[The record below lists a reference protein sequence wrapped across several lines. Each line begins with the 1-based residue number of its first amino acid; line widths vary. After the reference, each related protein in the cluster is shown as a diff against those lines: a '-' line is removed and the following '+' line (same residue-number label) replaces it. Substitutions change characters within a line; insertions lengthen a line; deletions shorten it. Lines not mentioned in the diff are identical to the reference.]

1 MNTNLNNTDELRQ
14 IPIVSYLEHQ
24 GYRPAKPENSRGEV
38 KFLSPFRSETKPSF
52 SVNVGKNVWHDYG
65 TGEGGSIFDLLMK
78 LWNVDFVK
86 AKEILGKGTYKQM
99 FYRPSDTHYERQR
112 LSPFT
117 DIRASPLTST
127 YFLNYCKERC
137 IDLDVAKEECR
148 QVDFRLSG
156 HMNSAIGFENDKSG
170 WEFRSPTTKICTCKA
185 ISTRRKQEGNTTVC
199 VFESF
204 FDYLSY
210 LTMMKPECRNRF
222 DYVILNS
229 VGMANKAIP
238 ILRQYKSVRCYLDN
252 DAAGRNVS
260 KIYQEQ
266 LGAIDCSEHFKV
278 YNDVNEYLCS
288 KVAKERKLVGGQEVF
303 FSKKNEMEPAPV
315 GRIEIDGDTGN
326 NNPNKVTHHEKE

>member
-38 KFLSPFRSETKPSF
+38 KFLSPFRSENKPSF

-65 TGEGGSIFDLLMK
+65 TGEGGSIFDLVMK
-78 LWNVDFVK
+78 LWNVDFIK

-112 LSPFT
+112 PSPFT

-127 YFLNYCKERC
+127 YFLDYCKERC
-137 IDLDVAKEECR
+137 INLDVAKEECR
-148 QVDFRLSG
+148 LVDYRLNG
-156 HMNSAIGFENDKSG
+156 NMNSAIGFENDKGG

-185 ISTRRKQEGNTTVC
+185 ISTRRKKDGNATVC
-199 VFESF
+199 VFEGF
-204 FDYLSY
+204 FDYLSFIS
-210 LTMMKPECRNRF
+210 MMKPECRNRF
-222 DYVILNS
+222 DYVVLNS

-252 DAAGRNVS
+252 DTAGRNVS
-260 KIYQEQ
+260 KIYQKQ
-266 LGAIDCSEHFKV
+266 LGAIDCSEHFKD
-278 YNDVNEYLCS
+278 YNDVNEYLCKS
-288 KVAKERKLVGGQEVF
+288 LNQSTSEQDV
-303 FSKKNEMEPAPV
+303 
-315 GRIEIDGDTGN
+315 
-326 NNPNKVTHHEKE
+326 

>member
-65 TGEGGSIFDLLMK
+65 TGEGGSIFDLVMK
-78 LWNVDFVK
+78 LWNVDFIK

-112 LSPFT
+112 PSPFT

-127 YFLNYCKERC
+127 YFLDYCKERC

-156 HMNSAIGFENDKSG
+156 HMNSAIGFENDKG
-170 WEFRSPTTKICTCKA
+170 GGVP
-185 ISTRRKQEGNTTVC
+185 
-199 VFESF
+199 
-204 FDYLSY
+204 
-210 LTMMKPECRNRF
+210 
-222 DYVILNS
+222 
-229 VGMANKAIP
+229 
-238 ILRQYKSVRCYLDN
+238 KSDN
-252 DAAGRNVS
+252 EDLHV
-260 KIYQEQ
+260 
-266 LGAIDCSEHFKV
+266 
-278 YNDVNEYLCS
+278 
-288 KVAKERKLVGGQEVF
+288 
-303 FSKKNEMEPAPV
+303 
-315 GRIEIDGDTGN
+315 
-326 NNPNKVTHHEKE
+326 

>member
-38 KFLSPFRSETKPSF
+38 KFLSPFRSENKPSF

-65 TGEGGSIFDLLMK
+65 TGEGGSIFDLVMK
-78 LWNVDFVK
+78 LWNVDFIK

-112 LSPFT
+112 PSPFT

-127 YFLNYCKERC
+127 YFLDYCKERC
-137 IDLDVAKEECR
+137 INLDVAKEECR
-148 QVDFRLSG
+148 LVDYRLNG
-156 HMNSAIGFENDKSG
+156 NMNSAIGFENDKGG

-185 ISTRRKQEGNTTVC
+185 ISTRRKKDGNATVC
-199 VFESF
+199 VFEGF
-204 FDYLSY
+204 CDYLSFIS
-210 LTMMKPECRNRF
+210 MMKPECRNRF
-222 DYVILNS
+222 DYVVLNS

-252 DAAGRNVS
+252 DTAGRNVS
-260 KIYQEQ
+260 KIYQKQ
-266 LGAIDCSEHFKV
+266 LGAIDCSEHFKD
-278 YNDVNEYLCS
+278 YNDVNEYLCKS
-288 KVAKERKLVGGQEVF
+288 LNQSTSEQDV
-303 FSKKNEMEPAPV
+303 
-315 GRIEIDGDTGN
+315 
-326 NNPNKVTHHEKE
+326 